1 MTKTLLPL
9 FIILSLTACHE
20 RQGPEPETSKFTEQ
34 LFMNSQNDTV
44 KEEVPMMEKGMVL
57 NVVKKEEVSVQS
69 NEEIVEDIP
78 ILEDTLPV
86 LPTPIMVEKR
96 TEAPSVKQPSK
107 QIFRGGEISDGLDI
121 KTIRSS
127 QSTMRTRIV
136 FDIYTSETKATQS
149 GNYIFTYTPSNKQI
163 SAVVTGYRKFSA
175 LTPNK
180 IRSFPSNSII
190 KNIKM
195 EKYMDDSGFKFNINL
210 NKSASVNVFE
220 LKSPARIVVDI
231 TPN

>member
-20 RQGPEPETSKFTEQ
+20 RRGPEPETSKFTEQ
-34 LFMNSQNDTV
+34 VFSSAQNDNTIEEMPMQEKGTV
-44 KEEVPMMEKGMVL
+44 KKVMVEKKTTETV
-57 NVVKKEEVSVQS
+57 
-69 NEEIVEDIP
+69 VEDIP
-78 ILEDTLPV
+78 ILEDDLPV
-86 LPTPIMVEKR
+86 LPTPVMLEER
-96 TEAPSVKQPSK
+96 TTIPTIVQTSK
-107 QIFRGGEISDGLDI
+107 QTFNGGKRSDGLDI

-127 QSTMRTRIV
+127 QNETRTRLV
-136 FDIYTSETKATQS
+136 FDSYVSNDKATQS
-149 GNYIFTYTPSNKQI
+149 GNYTFTYNPSTKQI
-163 SAVVTGYRKFSA
+163 SAVINGYRKLSA
-175 LTPNK
+175 LSLNK
-180 IRSFPSNSII
+180 ARTFPSNNII

-210 NKSASVNVFE
+210 NKAASVNVFE